1 MATKDGLGFDKR
13 CLLLA
18 QESFLRR
25 YSALELP
32 RKGRG
37 IDEAKLMEI
46 VEREALAAFQA
57 ASVFYSIA
65 EGWCGDEAKPAEK
78 RSA

>member
-1 MATKDGLGFDKR
+1 MAKDGSGFDKR

-18 QESFLRR
+18 QEAFLRR

-32 RKGRG
+32 RKGG
-37 IDEAKLMEI
+37 GVDEAKLMKLAE
-46 VEREALAAFQA
+46 EEALAAFQA
-57 ASVFYSIA
+57 AAVFYGIA
-65 EGWCGDEAKPAEK
+65 EGWCADEAKPAEK